1 MNIQQSPL
9 WTTQTTEARLTGTWR
24 SAIPD
29 YRATPSPCLGAC
41 PVNGRIAEWV
51 GAVGKEDYRGAWLT
65 LVDNNPFPA
74 ISGRICHHP
83 CQTACNRQHYDET
96 VSICALER
104 FVGDMALAEGWKF
117 DAPTI
122 SRSESIAVIGGGP
135 AGLSAAYQLR
145 RKGFR
150 VTLFERRDQLG
161 GLLRYGIPDYRLD
174 KKVVD
179 GEIQRI
185 VELGVEIKLNV
196 DVADAE
202 ALKMLRDEF
211 DAVYLA
217 TGATSSKRLPGLDYS
232 QPWVMDSANF
242 LATVNAG
249 EPCKLGERILVVG
262 GGSAAIDAARTA
274 RRLGRSVT
282 VLSLEPADLLPAQQV
297 EVFEAREEGIEFV
310 SGAMMESIE
319 AGAQGLTLY
328 CSRVDFQAGKTHGE
342 FSVTRIAESAFT
354 LVADAIVP
362 SIGQNADIS
371 RWNGLLANDGSVV
384 QTDGR
389 WRTSVTGIFAGGDVA
404 SMERFVTQAVGM
416 GKQAAAEIARFLTS
430 QRAGSDLPNGPTV
443 PFSEINTHYF
453 PKIARNRPSTVAV
466 TERLQSFDE
475 VQQSLGRVEAIAEAQ
490 RCFSCGTCIYCDN
503 CYFYCPDMAIT
514 KLAHGYEVK
523 SDYCKGCG
531 LCVEECPT
539 GSITMQEDTQG

>member
-9 WTTQTTEARLTGTWR
+9 WSTQTTESRLTGTWR

-29 YRATPSPCLGAC
+29 YRAMPSPCLGAC

-51 GAVGKEDYRGAWLT
+51 GAVGKQDYRGAWLT

-74 ISGRICHHP
+74 IAGRICHHP
-83 CQTACNRQHYDET
+83 CQTACNRQYHDET

-117 DAPTI
+117 DAPAI
-122 SRSESIAVIGGGP
+122 SRSESIAVVGGGP

-145 RKGFR
+145 RRGFR
-150 VTLFERRDQLG
+150 VTLFEMRERLG

-174 KKVVD
+174 KKIVD

-185 VELGVEIKLNV
+185 IELGVEIKLNAN
-196 DVADAE
+196 VADAP
-202 ALKMLRDEF
+202 ALKKLRDEF

-217 TGATSSKRLPGLDYS
+217 TGATSSKTLPTLDYG

-242 LATVNAG
+242 LAAINAG
-249 EPCKLGERILVVG
+249 EPCNLGARIVVVG

-282 VLSLEPADLLPAQQV
+282 VLSLEPANLLPAQPV
-297 EVFEAREEGIEFV
+297 EVCEAREEGVEFV
-310 SGAMMESIE
+310 SGAMMEWVE
-319 AGAQGLTLY
+319 ASAPGLKLKCTQ
-328 CSRVDFQAGKTHGE
+328 VDFQAGTRHGE
-342 FSVTRIAESAFT
+342 FSVTRIAGSAFT
-354 LVADAIVP
+354 LEADAIVP

-371 RWNGLLANDGSVV
+371 RWNGLLANDGGIV
-384 QTDGR
+384 QTDGG

-404 SMERFVTQAVGM
+404 SMDRFVTEAVGM
-416 GKQAAAEIARFLTS
+416 GKQAAAAIAQFVTS
-430 QRAGSDLPNGPTV
+430 QQAGSDFSIGPTV
-443 PFSEINTHYF
+443 PFSEINAHYF
-453 PKIARNRPSTVAV
+453 PKVARRRPGTAAVA
-466 TERLQSFDE
+466 ERLQGFGE
-475 VQQSLGRVEAIAEAQ
+475 VQQGLGHDEAIAEAQ
-490 RCFSCGTCIYCDN
+490 RCFSCGTCIFCDN
-503 CYFYCPDMAIT
+503 CFFYCPDMAIT
-514 KLAHGYEVK
+514 KLEHGYEVK

-539 GSITMQEDTQG
+539 GSVTMQEDTQG